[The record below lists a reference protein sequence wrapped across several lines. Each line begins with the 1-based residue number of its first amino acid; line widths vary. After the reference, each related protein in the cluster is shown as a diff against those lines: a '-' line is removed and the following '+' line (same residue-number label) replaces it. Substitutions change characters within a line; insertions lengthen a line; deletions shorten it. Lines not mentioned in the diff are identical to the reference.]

1 MAIKIRCSDCR
12 KRISI
17 DEAFAGGVCRCPY
30 CTALV
35 FVPAGASA
43 SARPTRP
50 GSPGGRPEAPG
61 ARPAGPDDE
70 PARTD
75 TGITTT
81 QQARE
86 AIEAAASSG
95 ENVPVAAPVR
105 MQGIAAIIMLVVLL
119 ALLGG
124 GGYVVV
130 DAMSGDDNG
139 QANGRTN
146 GQGKGGVDNGT
157 GTKPPVKKINPFT
170 HPGVQGPGVDGMPID
185 SPIVY
190 CIEAGSSMDQT
201 LNYAVAMTYVSVRTL
216 TGDHTFNVIIGQEG
230 GADDTSWYRLLLP
243 TYTGGGPAGEAAIRK
258 PLDNVGAVGAPNVQR
273 LLQAAVALE
282 PKPHTIVYFGNK
294 PLFNA
299 AELAKLAADKGIKLV
314 TICLTYDIEITG
326 HMAKLA
332 EGSGGTSAAHSERQL
347 MRWADA
353 AGRFNGN

>member
-43 SARPTRP
+43 SVRP
-50 GSPGGRPEAPG
+50 GRPSAPGGRPAAPG
-61 ARPAGPDDE
+61 ETVGADA
-70 PARTD
+70 
-75 TGITTT
+75 GITTA
-81 QQARE
+81 QEARE
-86 AIEAAASSG
+86 AIEAAAKSDQD
-95 ENVPVAAPVR
+95 VPIASPVR

-139 QANGRTN
+139 QTN
-146 GQGKGGVDNGT
+146 GDTNGDGNGHADNGN
-157 GTKPPVKKINPFT
+157 GHKPPVKTFNPFT
-170 HPGVQGPGVDGMPID
+170 HPGVDGPGVDGMPLD
-185 SPIVY
+185 APIIY

-216 TGDHTFNVIIGQEG
+216 SGDHTFNVIIGEEG
-230 GADDTSWYRLLLP
+230 GADDASWYRFLLP
-243 TYTGGGPAGEAAIRK
+243 SYTGGGPAGEAAIRK
-258 PLDNVGAVGAPNVQR
+258 PLDNVGAVGAPNVER
-273 LLQAAVALE
+273 LLTAAAAAT

-299 AELAKLAADKGIKLV
+299 EKLAKIAADKDIKIV
-314 TICLTYDIEITG
+314 SICLTDDPEILG

-332 EGSGGTSAAHSERQL
+332 AGSGGASAFHSEREL

-353 AGRFNGN
+353 AGGFNGN